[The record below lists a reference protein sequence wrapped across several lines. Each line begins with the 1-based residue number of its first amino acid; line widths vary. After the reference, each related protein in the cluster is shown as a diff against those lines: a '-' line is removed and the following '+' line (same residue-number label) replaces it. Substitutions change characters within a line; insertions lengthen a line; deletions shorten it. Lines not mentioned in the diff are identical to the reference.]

1 MNDEKAK
8 ALLSLLFG
16 EKLRSAC
23 RESVY
28 AALNRA
34 ALRRADLPDTLT
46 GGVALWGMAG
56 ESSGM
61 GQCCRSMASALEA
74 SDLPYA
80 LHPLHSRAGGTL
92 SLDAYADALR
102 EERDMAV
109 NLFCAN
115 ADCTGYFLRQ
125 SGAGV
130 LKGRKNIA
138 LWAWELPNFPK
149 RWKSAF
155 DWYDEIWTI
164 SEFCRGAI
172 AAATDK
178 TVRVLPLCVEP
189 KPQQG
194 LSRADF
200 GLPEDKLLYLS
211 MYDARSIQARK
222 NPHAAIAAY
231 CAAFPEEGDTA
242 LVLKISGGEQGRAEA
257 RELREA
263 ITRRDIYIIEGVL
276 PAEKLYALMGL
287 CDVFVSL
294 HRSEGFGYPI
304 AEAMSLG
311 LAAVVTG
318 YSGNMD
324 FCTADNACCVG
335 YTLREL
341 GDAAVAPYEPHQL
354 WAEPDVSE
362 AAAYMRRLRDDESF
376 RLRLAKAGQAAV
388 REKYSAEACGRA
400 VERALKPVLP
410 SPSGEGGTAKP

>member
-8 ALLSLLFG
+8 AFLGRLFG
-16 EKLRSAC
+16 ERLRSAC

-34 ALRRADLPDTLT
+34 TLRRTAAPEALT
-46 GGVALWGMAG
+46 EGVALWGMAA

-61 GQCCRSMASALEA
+61 GQCCRSMASALAA
-74 SDLPYA
+74 SALPFS

-92 SLDAYADALR
+92 ALDAYADAL
-102 EERDMAV
+102 EEKRDMAV

-138 LWAWELPNFPK
+138 LWAWELPEFPK
-149 RWKSAF
+149 RWKPAF

-164 SEFCRGAI
+164 SEFSRGAI
-172 AAATDK
+172 AKATDK
-178 TVRVLPLCVEP
+178 SVRVLPLCVEP
-189 KPQQG
+189 KPRQG
-194 LSRADF
+194 RKRVDF

-242 LVLKISGGEQGRAEA
+242 LVLKISGGEQGKAEA
-257 RELREA
+257 QALREA
-263 ITRRDIYIIEGVL
+263 ITRRDIYVLEGVL
-276 PAEKLYALMGL
+276 PAEELYALLAL

-304 AEAMSLG
+304 AEAMALG
-311 LAAVVTG
+311 LAVVVTG

-324 FCTADNACCVG
+324 FCNARNACCVG

-341 GDAAVAPYEPHQL
+341 GDAATAPYEPKQL
-354 WAEPDVSE
+354 WAEPDVNE
-362 AAAYMRRLRDDESF
+362 AAVYLRRLREDADYRQS
-376 RLRLAKAGQAAV
+376 LAKAGQATV
-388 REKYSAEACGRA
+388 REKYSAEACARA
-400 VERALKPVLP
+400 VKDALDF
-410 SPSGEGGTAKP
+410 